1 MPLRGRASYSTAH
14 PSMMRGLIK
23 VGKFNRLIQIQKRT
37 ETRSTVGG
45 TSYVWGIVD
54 GMEAIPCIHVDRI
67 PSENRTIDII
77 VEEQYHTFMLAGYY
91 PFILPAH
98 RAILD
103 DPILDDDT
111 ILNIEGVDSDSARI
125 FTILTCR
132 VIGPAAEPGIG

>member
-1 MPLRGRASYSTAH
+1 MPLRGRVSNLTAH
-14 PSMMRGLIK
+14 PLMMSGLIK
-23 VGKFNRLIQIQKRT
+23 VHKFNRLIQIQQRT

-54 GMEAIPCIHVDRI
+54 GMEAIPCLHVDRI

-103 DPILDDDT
+103 DDS
-111 ILNIEGVDSDSARI
+111 ILNIEGVDSDSVGI

-132 VIGPAAEPGIG
+132 VIGPTDEPGIR